1 MHSPVMLQETVDRLN
16 VKSGGVY
23 LDCTVGDGGHSAEIL
38 RRGGRTCHI
47 FALDRDV
54 DALARAMGRLS
65 TFPGHVTYA
74 HSNHAHVAEKCE
86 EFGFD
91 MFDGALIDTGVS
103 SEQLDDPERGFSFMA
118 DGPLDMRMDVSHGE
132 TAADLVATLGFD
144 ELVTLFQELG
154 EEPDARTIAAEIVR
168 VRAKEPIVTTGLL
181 VNAVKRAL
189 GPAACARRRH
199 PATRVFQALRMRV
212 NHEVESLSMA
222 IDAILPRLNVGGRLA
237 VITFESI
244 TDRLVKH
251 MFAAHVGREVSLQ
264 KGGSE
269 WQGEEPRVVKVD
281 RHAVV
286 PTEEEVAF
294 NPRSRSAKLRVV
306 ERIDPEALK
315 DNAGN
320 FGMNR
325 RRMRP

>member
-1 MHSPVMLQETVDRLN
+1 MHTPVMLQETLDRLN
-16 VKSGGVY
+16 VKAGGVY

-74 HSNHAHVAEKCE
+74 HTNHAHLASKCE

-91 MFDGALIDTGVS
+91 KFDGALIDTGVS
-103 SEQLDDPERGFSFMA
+103 SEQLDEPARGFSFMA

-132 TAADLVATLGFD
+132 TAADLVATLSFD
-144 ELVTLFQELG
+144 ELATLFLELG
-154 EEPDARTIAAEIVR
+154 EEPDAHAIASEIVR
-168 VRAKEPIVTTGLL
+168 VRVKEPIVTTTQL

-189 GPAACARRRH
+189 GPAACARRRN

-212 NHEVESLSMA
+212 NHEVESLAMA
-222 IDAILPRLNVGGRLA
+222 IDAILPRLKIGGRLA

-244 TDRLVKH
+244 TDRLVKQ

-264 KGGSE
+264 QGGSE
-269 WQGEEPRVVKVD
+269 WQGEKPRVVKVD
-281 RHAVV
+281 RHAVT
-286 PTEEEVAF
+286 PSMDEIAF

-306 ERIDPEALK
+306 ERIDEEAVK
-315 DNAGN
+315 NDP
-320 FGMNR
+320 MNLAR
-325 RRMRP
+325 NRWRRMP